1 MEYNQLV
8 EKAGLYAASQILYP
22 STLLVLSL

>member
-1 MEYNQLV
+1 MEYNQLI
-8 EKAGLYAASQILYP
+8 EKAGFYAASQILHP

>member
-8 EKAGLYAASQILYP
+8 
-22 STLLVLSL
+22 